1 MDTSALDDI
10 AKQAD
15 ELKQLAIKIMGQ
27 VAEQVPK
34 LVRPRTPIDTG
45 NLRRK
50 WTSRHYNYQTTI
62 RNTAPYAEFV
72 DGGTKKMQ
80 ARPMLSPMLPLIE
93 SEIYSA
99 FQEGRSFNLGS
110 ELPDDEATTQKKK
123 YKAKYGN
130 YGSQRGY
137 SA

>member
-1 MDTSALDDI
+1 MDTSALDDV
-10 AKQAD
+10 ARQAD
-15 ELKQLAIKIMGQ
+15 ELKARAIKIMEQ
-27 VAEQVPK
+27 VSIQVPK
-34 LVRPRTPIDTG
+34 LARPRTPIDTG

-50 WTSRHYNYQTTI
+50 WSGRHFNYQATI

-72 DGGTKKMQ
+72 DGGTKRMQ
-80 ARPMLSPMLPLIE
+80 ARPMLSPMMPFVL
-93 SEIYSA
+93 SEIASA

-110 ELPDDEATTQKKK
+110 ELPDDEATAQKKK
-123 YKAKYGN
+123 YKEKYGN